1 MALLGALLSQ
11 QRGFTLT
18 TTAGTLYTHGL
29 GFTPTVVLLTIVGT
43 SVTGTVPLNFFY
55 TLANS
60 VNVTIGSSPTA
71 GIGGTGTGVD
81 VLCGSLHSVI
91 R

>member
-1 MALLGALLSQ
+1 MATLGALMSQ
-11 QRGFTLT
+11 ALGYTLT
-18 TTAGTLYTHGL
+18 ITAGTIYTHGL
-29 GFTPTVVLLTIVGT
+29 GFTPTVVLLTIRGT
-43 SVTGTVPLNFFY
+43 SLTGTVPLNFFY

-60 VNVTIGSSPTA
+60 VTITVGSSPTA

-81 VLCGSLHSVI
+81 ILCGSLHSLM